1 MDDSVMQQHLVH
13 YKQATESA
21 REELAALQTKHQS
34 LHSQLLDARSKI
46 SSQEALVQDL
56 REVIDKHKET
66 EARQASLISSLRE
79 RIHNTEQEMG
89 SISSSKSI
97 MDMKLQALNKE
108 NEEMRE
114 RAQQMEIKSKNCL
127 SNWNKTKQ
135 EAGDLQRRHE
145 EFISRLSSKLSTDLA
160 ESDEPMEMIISLV
173 GQCCKERDRQRTQIS
188 ALEENVKS
196 HEVECK
202 ASRET
207 VRRLVA
213 DLDHEQK
220 LSAGRASDLNSV
232 RQELDCVLLKKQNLE
247 RENQSLKSKLRERE
261 LALTAA
267 KEDSDSSEKRS
278 EDLECRL
285 HRSQN
290 EAQASHSRM
299 EAFLKGVEVLLGDLP
314 ESALPKEE
322 RVLDKLREVCRREKS
337 SNVSVRELEVRLA
350 EVSQELARQTELLR
364 AAEQREQQIQC
375 RAYKLESELL
385 TAGVSKDGL
394 SHEKQQY
401 LQFLEK
407 LSEKMKIEHIATDL
421 GFDMRL
427 EAILTRAEQLTRQEG
442 TALVETKTLT
452 YSLQKKVKEQKERLE
467 SKELHMEL
475 LRRKVAQL
483 DEEKRSRSALSVE
496 RDDATLAN
504 KKLQK
509 KVERL
514 QAELSVV
521 RFSNTELKAQLADTN
536 ELKIRVMEQ
545 KQAIQ
550 EQIKS
555 LGKLEKNKAK
565 VEKRLTTVKTELQ
578 NQEYRARDELLQA
591 QMLLHSQA
599 SAMAE
604 LAHREK
610 KLLDFCTVVSQML
623 GVDMPASLPSNEVI
637 KRLEVL
643 IHSCHHHFPLACH
656 CATPHH
662 PHLMASACSS
672 LTAGSLGP
680 EVQALPAP
688 PITDTP

>member
-56 REVIDKHKET
+56 REAIDKHQET
-66 EARQASLISSLRE
+66 EARQSSLISSLRE
-79 RIHNTEQEMG
+79 RIHNTEKEMG
-89 SISSSKSI
+89 SIASSKSI
-97 MDMKLQALNKE
+97 MDMKLQALSKE
-108 NEEMRE
+108 NEEIKE
-114 RAQQMEIKSKNCL
+114 RAQQMEIKSKDCL

-135 EAGDLQRRHE
+135 EAGDLQRRYE
-145 EFISRLSSKLSTDLA
+145 EFVSRLASKLSIDLA
-160 ESDEPMEMIISLV
+160 ESDKPMEMIISLV

-220 LSAGRASDLNSV
+220 LSASRASDLNSV
-232 RQELDCVLLKKQNLE
+232 RQELDFVLLKKQNLE
-247 RENQSLKSKLRERE
+247 RENQSLKSKLQERE

-267 KEDSDSSEKRS
+267 QADSDSSEQRS
-278 EDLECRL
+278 EDLERRL
-285 HRSQN
+285 LRSQN

-299 EAFLKGVEVLLGDLP
+299 EAFLKEVDVVLGDLP

-322 RVLDKLREVCRREKS
+322 RVLDKLREVCRRDKS
-337 SNVSVRELEVRLA
+337 SNASVRELEVRLA
-350 EVSQELARQTELLR
+350 EVSQEHARQTELLG
-364 AAEQREQQIQC
+364 AAGQREQQIQC
-375 RAYKLESELL
+375 RVHKLESELL

-401 LQFLEK
+401 LTFLEK

-442 TALVETKTLT
+442 TALVETKTLA

-504 KKLQK
+504 RKLQK

-514 QAELSVV
+514 QAELSVM

-550 EQIKS
+550 EQSKS

-578 NQEYRARDELLQA
+578 IQEYRARDELLQA
-591 QMLLHSQA
+591 QRLLHSQA
-599 SAMAE
+599 NDMAE

-610 KLLDFCTVVSQML
+610 RLQDFCTVVSQML
-623 GVDMPASLPSNEVI
+623 GVDMPASLPSSEVI

-643 IHSCHHHFPLACH
+643 IHSGHHHFPLACH
-656 CATPHH
+656 CATHH
-662 PHLMASACSS
+662 PHLMVSACSS
-672 LTAGSLGP
+672 LTEGSLGP

-688 PITDTP
+688 PVTDKP